1 MLLMLRSCRPASA
14 RAVRPLAG
22 RQRRA
27 YWRWLRAQ
35 VRLLS
40 VFLWWVR
47 RLPEGR
53 LRSGW
58 TRAVSRHLGA
68 YGQILRALLVILAAE
83 TMRKPLPP
91 PKPFA
96 GPVIPDGERAPGP
109 RRTSRNFSLSLKQFS
124 WMPKQAA
131 LPASKNPPAPN
142 PRLPAQ
148 LPACKLETRLAAL
161 QSVFADPEAH
171 AARMAR
177 RLLSRGLTPRRARA
191 LIPEAALWQIA
202 DSKLAAPLTPAR
214 PRYAD
219 TS

>member
-1 MLLMLRSCRPASA
+1 MHAMSRSCRPSST
-14 RAVRPLAG
+14 RTIRPLAG
-22 RQRRA
+22 KQRRA

-40 VFLWWVR
+40 VCLWWVH

-58 TRAVSRHLGA
+58 TRAVSRHLGV
-68 YGQILRALLVILAAE
+68 YGQILRALLVILAADS
-83 TMRKPLPP
+83 MRKPLPP

-96 GPVIPDGERAPGP
+96 GPVIPDSERASGP
-109 RRTSRNFSLSLKQFS
+109 RRPSRHFSLSLKQFS

-131 LPASKNPPAPN
+131 PPAPKTPRALN
-142 PRLPAQ
+142 PRLPA
-148 LPACKLETRLAAL
+148 LAPACKLETRLAAL

-202 DSKLAAPLTPAR
+202 DSKLPERLSPAR
-214 PRYAD
+214 PLYTD